1 MAVPIFQLE
10 DIKPTYQDAIDSVYI
25 VLGKPCLIVC
35 DGPKLPCPNCYFDPS
50 AGRSTGVY
58 NGTGPVAFEGLCP
71 VCRGSGYDPAT
82 REIEVVKSFSIQRN
96 LKNSQIPIQLQPL
109 LTRPGTAAR
118 IKGFV
123 KDVQPLLAMRYIVL
137 DYQNQTAMQERYA
150 KLSEPEYSG
159 NIVSGRYFKMFLQR
173 VE

>member
-35 DGPKLPCPNCYFDPS
+35 DGAKSECPNCYFDPS
-50 AGRSTGVY
+50 AGRSSGIY
-58 NGTGPVAFEGLCP
+58 NGTGPAPFSNGLCP
-71 VCRGSGYDPAT
+71 VCKGSGYDPAT
-82 REIEVVKSFSIQRN
+82 EEIRVEKSFSIQRTV
-96 LKNSQIPIQLQPL
+96 KPSQLPIGLQFTKPA
-109 LTRPGTAAR
+109 TVVR

-123 KDVQPLLAMRYIVL
+123 ADLPPLLAMRYVLL
-137 DYQNQTAMQERYA
+137 DYKNETAMKERYV
-150 KLSEPEYSG
+150 KLSDPEYSG

-173 VE
+173 SN